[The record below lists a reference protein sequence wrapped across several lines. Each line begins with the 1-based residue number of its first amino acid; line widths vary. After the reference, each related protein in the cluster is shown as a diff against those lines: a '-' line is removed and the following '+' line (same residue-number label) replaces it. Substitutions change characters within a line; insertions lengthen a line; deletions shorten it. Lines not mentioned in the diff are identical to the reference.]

1 MRMLVIAA
9 ALLLLNL
16 SGSSGNDGVS
26 LLDDLHVG
34 EDATTSNT
42 SNVVDDVKGP
52 LGSQQ
57 TLKAMWS
64 DVPKNAASRVDLAAF
79 KTYFT
84 TKYGSANADDQ
95 AQAAYATYLDTIFTT
110 STNMMLPVVKT
121 DLGRHC
127 FTYAAAMAGEAPSQS
142 TLRLPLALTD

>member
-1 MRMLVIAA
+1 MRMLVIVA

-64 DVPKNAASRVDLAAF
+64 DVPKNAASRVDHATF
-79 KTYFT
+79 KTHFT
-84 TKYGSANADDQ
+84 AKYGSANADDQ
-95 AQAAYATYLDTIFTT
+95 AK
-110 STNMMLPVVKT
+110 V
-121 DLGRHC
+121 R
-127 FTYAAAMAGEAPSQS
+127 
-142 TLRLPLALTD
+142 